1 MEFTLNGRR
10 RKGKSDMKGFHKIII
25 GCLVVIILIQGAGLA
40 LNFQQQK
47 ILTEKLN
54 TYEEKMESYEEKMDK
69 IDTLLDDTDSLFE
82 SVNEVMEDVKSAVE
96 NFSIFGVK

>member
-1 MEFTLNGRR
+1 MEFTLNGRK

-54 TYEEKMESYEEKMDK
+54 TYEEKMDK

>member
-1 MEFTLNGRR
+1 M
-10 RKGKSDMKGFHKIII
+10 KSFHKIVI
-25 GCLVVIILIQGAGLA
+25 GCLIVIIVIQGTGLA

-69 IDTLLDDTDSLFE
+69 IDTLLDVSFAHKTSCGILPAN
-82 SVNEVMEDVKSAVE
+82 SNLNCYCLLAKGEDYLL
-96 NFSIFGVK
+96 